1 MSHFRVTF
9 KKGNGIDAEDLANQ
23 VRALTRRYA
32 TRVQEMYTDDATG
45 TWNEAPDFPDTELIE
60 NGNLVINV
68 GPDGEERVV
77 KKFRYVD
84 EGTSVRYARMTRD
97 FVPKSSSGR
106 LRSGPGRGGFA
117 ELDGIFRP
125 GIAARNFGDQIV
137 DELRDQFLTDMRE
150 IFNGLS

>member
-9 KKGNGIDAEDLANQ
+9 KQGKGIDAESLANQ

-32 TRVQEMYTDDATG
+32 TRVQELYVNDATG
-45 TWNEAPDFPDTELIE
+45 SWNEAPDFPDTELME

-84 EGTSVRYARMTRD
+84 EGTSVRYAKMTRD
-97 FVPKSSSGR
+97 FVAKSAPGR
-106 LRSGPGRGGFA
+106 LRSGAGRGGFE
-117 ELDGIFRP
+117 ELDGVFRP
-125 GIAARNFGDQIV
+125 GIQARGFGDQIV